1 MKRNNLAPL
10 LLSISLIFS
19 TFASAL
25 FVGDDHV
32 IHYMNQSLPYHS
44 KISNSTINDLNN
56 INSKVRPSLL
66 KIVNSDFFKF
76 FKLNLFSECPFWD
89 DNNGFCTNRACA
101 VDVIEDDYENL
112 PEYWK
117 PEMLGKIN
125 DLNDLDNQP
134 IDAQDELLNQL
145 CNKKFITGN
154 HYSPLNCRDIDYCD
168 VDYITNHPDAVL
180 VDLTNNPERFTGYG
194 GEQSGL
200 IWKSIYSENCFQLE
214 DNDKASL
221 AKEVFFKLISG
232 MHASIA
238 THLSNDFLD
247 TKTGKW
253 GPNLDLFMF
262 RVGNWTERIEN
273 IYFNYAIVG
282 KAIQK
287 ISPFLKELEF
297 CSQYDNETL
306 NLLSDVS
313 SDIDSTI
320 FNEHLIFDDELSSEV
335 KDQFRIK
342 FKNVTKIM
350 DCVHCDR
357 CRLWGKV
364 QSTGYATSLKILLE
378 MDNDPMFVVNSL
390 TKYEL
395 IALLN
400 TFDRISK
407 SVQLINDF
415 EIMFNEK
422 YNSEYESPK
431 KDSSNIFN
439 MAIDKISELS
449 QKLSFGNDNT
459 SLDEENIS
467 VDVILPEEE
476 EEIKGDSLAKQF
488 ESSWNQEFNEV
499 KHALKFVIQSYID
512 FPRNLYNLALLKLND
527 LYNKFIY

>member
-1 MKRNNLAPL
+1 MKSNYLVSIL
-10 LLSISLIFS
+10 VSISLVFS
-19 TFASAL
+19 TLVTGL
-25 FVGDDHV
+25 FVGNDEV
-32 IHYMNQSLPYHS
+32 IHYMNQSTPYHS
-44 KISNSTINDLNN
+44 QTSNATIADLNS
-56 INSKVRPSLL
+56 INSKVRPTLL

-101 VDVIEDDYENL
+101 VDIVENGYEDLPDY
-112 PEYWK
+112 WQ

-145 CNKKFITGN
+145 CDKKFITAN
-154 HYSPLNCRDIDYCD
+154 HYAPLNCRDIDYCD

-194 GEQSGL
+194 GEQAGL
-200 IWKSIYSENCFQLE
+200 IWKSIYSENCFQL
-214 DNDKASL
+214 DDSSKTTL
-221 AKEVFFKLISG
+221 AKDVFYKLISG

-238 THLSNDFLD
+238 IHLSNDFLD

-273 IYFNYAIVG
+273 VYFNYAIVA

-287 ISPFLKELEF
+287 ISPFLQELEF

-306 NLLSDVS
+306 DSLESLSS
-313 SDIDSTI
+313 SIDSNI
-320 FNEHLIFDDELSSEV
+320 FYEHLIFDDELTSEV
-335 KDQFRIK
+335 KDQFRVK
-342 FKNVTKIM
+342 FKNVTKLM

-378 MDNDPMFVVNSL
+378 MDTDPMFVVNSL

-407 SVQLINDF
+407 SVQSINDF
-415 EIMFNEK
+415 EVLFNKK
-422 YNSEYESPK
+422 YNAQY
-431 KDSSNIFN
+431 KDPEKSIFN
-439 MAIDKISELS
+439 KAFDKLTEYS
-449 QKLSFGNDNT
+449 QKLTTSQNDND
-459 SLDEENIS
+459 SAEADNIF
-467 VDVILPEEE
+467 VDVILPKEEAVDE
-476 EEIKGDSLAKQF
+476 NKVSFHSQLKT
-488 ESSWNQEFNEV
+488 SWNQEMDEV
-499 KHALKFVIQSYID
+499 INALKFIGQSYID
-512 FPRNLYNLALLKLND
+512 LPRNLYNIFILKLNT
-527 LYNKFIY
+527 LYNQLIY

>member
-1 MKRNNLAPL
+1 MHIHRVVSLLIAIPL
-10 LLSISLIFS
+10 FFATFTNSLFI
-19 TFASAL
+19 
-25 FVGDDHV
+25 DDEQQ
-32 IHYMNQSLPYHS
+32 IHLTNQTLPYHF
-44 KISNSTINDLNN
+44 KTSNASIQDLNE
-56 INSKVRPSLL
+56 INAAVRPGLL
-66 KIVNSDFFKF
+66 KIVNSDFFKY

-101 VDVIEDDYENL
+101 VDLIEDDKDL

-117 PEMLGKIN
+117 PEALGKIN

-180 VDLTNNPERFTGYG
+180 VDLVNNPERFTGYG

-200 IWKSIYSENCFQLE
+200 IWKSIYSENCFLI
-214 DNDKASL
+214 DDKDTESL
-221 AKEVFFKLISG
+221 AKEVFYKLISG
-232 MHASIA
+232 MHASIGV
-238 THLSNDFLD
+238 HLSNDYLD
-247 TKTGKW
+247 TKTGNW

-262 RVGNWTERIEN
+262 RVGNWTDRIEN
-273 IYFNYAIVG
+273 IYFNYAIVA

-287 ISPFLKELEF
+287 ISPFLQKLEF
-297 CSQYDNETL
+297 CSQYDNQTL
-306 NLLSDVS
+306 NLLNGLSTH
-313 SDIDSTI
+313 IDENI
-320 FNEHLIFDDELSSEV
+320 FHEELIFDGELSSAL
-335 KDQFRIK
+335 KDQFRVK

-378 MDNDPMFVVNSL
+378 MDNDPMFVINSL

-407 SVQLINDF
+407 SVQLINNF
-415 EIMFNEK
+415 EVMFNEK
-422 YNSEYESPK
+422 YNTDYIAPK
-431 KDSSNIFN
+431 NNIQKMLDKVVDKFNLFSQSFNSQKEFDDLEEDENIF
-439 MAIDKISELS
+439 
-449 QKLSFGNDNT
+449 
-459 SLDEENIS
+459 
-467 VDVILPEEE
+467 VDVILPTEEKNTGNGIQAE
-476 EEIKGDSLAKQF
+476 FRE
-488 ESSWNQEFNEV
+488 SWNQEMEELIN
-499 KHALKFVIQSYID
+499 ALKFIGQSYID
-512 FPRNLYNLALLKLND
+512 FPKNLYKLLILKLNSW
-527 LYNKFIY
+527 YNNFIY